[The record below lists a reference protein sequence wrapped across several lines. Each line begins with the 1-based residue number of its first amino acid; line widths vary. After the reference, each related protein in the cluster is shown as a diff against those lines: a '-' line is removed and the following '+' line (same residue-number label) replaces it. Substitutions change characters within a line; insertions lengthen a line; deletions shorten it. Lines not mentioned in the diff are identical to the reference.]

1 MFRPLI
7 NSIFDAV
14 SVGIDAYANFIY
26 RLVEGRSYQEAVINE
41 AIENAEEFLTNN
53 IVEYKYIPTQE
64 FNLNKIGKKIIFEFK
79 EGDKKGV
86 SAYIGYS
93 INGDLKIFDI
103 LEGHT
108 MVGGASRWGKS
119 SFLNVFITNLMLTY
133 TEREVIF
140 AGCDFKRSDI
150 YYFRKYK
157 HFLGGVSTNKNEFI
171 NQINVLEKE
180 MLKRSEILDKFN
192 CRNSISYNEKYDKK
206 MPYIIFIVDELVQL
220 TVDKECK
227 DKLHAIMSKCAS
239 YGIYFILASQD
250 FTKDTIGKCKMNCS
264 QIVGFHTLDET
275 DSTTL
280 IGKGYDLQDINIKGR
295 CKIRNSEGVD
305 ETQIFYLDE
314 DKIEE
319 LLKPYLKQ

>member
-1 MFRPLI
+1 
-7 NSIFDAV
+7 
-14 SVGIDAYANFIY
+14 
-26 RLVEGRSYQEAVINE
+26 
-41 AIENAEEFLTNN
+41 
-53 IVEYKYIPTQE
+53 
-64 FNLNKIGKKIIFEFK
+64 
-79 EGDKKGV
+79 
-86 SAYIGYS
+86 
-93 INGDLKIFDI
+93 
-103 LEGHT
+103 

-180 MLKRSEILDKFN
+180 MLKRSEILDEFN
-192 CRNSISYNEKYDKK
+192 CRNAVSYNEKYDKK

-250 FTKDTIGKCKMNCS
+250 FTKESIGKCKMNCS
-264 QIVGFHTLDET
+264 QVVGFHTLDET

-305 ETQIFYLDE
+305 ETQIFYLEE